1 MRHHDAPFE
10 EARFVPLRHDGTV
23 DQGCVAFNP
32 NVAAAYGR
40 FFLRYFLGIENGIFG
55 DFEVVA

>member
-1 MRHHDAPFE
+1 M
-10 EARFVPLRHDGTV
+10 PLRHDGTV